1 MMECTVCNLVV
12 HPTCETDYGVEGV
25 VSSKQPNTWYCPK
38 CMKFNPPEEEPEEV
52 KRAKLEEE
60 EAQLVKQ
67 EEEYMVRGT
76 STTSKLDLRI
86 ALSEKIVAA
95 SKKQLKMPSFVFRP
109 PPRLESVTALL
120 ERRQREPDLDI
131 RLEFDVLLPVFR

>member
-1 MMECTVCNLVV
+1 
-12 HPTCETDYGVEGV
+12 
-25 VSSKQPNTWYCPK
+25 
-38 CMKFNPPEEEPEEV
+38 MKFNPPEEEPEEV

-95 SKKQLKMPSFVFRP
+95 SKKQLKMPSYVFSP